1 MHASIVLVTASLH
14 CSKAAASAPRC
25 HRSQP
30 SASAAGADGASAAQ
44 QHPSPGER
52 LRVPRSRRRAHREGA
67 DARSVAQVGTAAVDG
82 VRRPQQHVPRLAQV
96 LRRWVRRAV
105 VRDEGR
111 QGGRHR
117 ALLVGP
123 EALRVVP
130 EEAVHGEV
138 RARPVAQRAPAV
150 RDRLEVGG
158 GCEHQAT
165 DPAGREVML
174 RLGRALDLARGV
186 VAVQVPT
193 ARRGHPVLRAAAAI
207 WPPRDDH
214 AVAIGRSG
222 TAARVEI
229 A

>member
-130 EEAVHGEV
+130 EEPVPVRTIIAGALGRMQPRPPALMARLTRRDASAASSTARPR
-138 RARPVAQRAPAV
+138 RARPARGRWWLRASGHRPSRAGGHAPA
-150 RDRLEVGG
+150 
-158 GCEHQAT
+158 
-165 DPAGREVML
+165 
-174 RLGRALDLARGV
+174 
-186 VAVQVPT
+186 
-193 ARRGHPVLRAAAAI
+193 
-207 WPPRDDH
+207 WPG
-214 AVAIGRSG
+214 A
-222 TAARVEI
+222 
-229 A
+229 